1 MYLLTPIGISEKVAL
16 TTQFLRRKMEEYEA
30 LKAKI
35 EYLKSEVKNTD
46 QEETQKIW
54 KKNKS
59 LF

>member
-1 MYLLTPIGISEKVAL
+1 VYLLTPIGISEKVAL

-46 QEETQKIW
+46 QEETQKI
-54 KKNKS
+54 
-59 LF
+59 